1 MGSSSSSTASLPCMG
16 ADANTLTVSGHSAG
30 CYMSERMLLIHSDII
45 RGAGLFQC
53 WPYGTDYFTEVT
65 SDSATASSLSTIS
78 IAAIDAAESAGEI
91 AATSNL
97 ANNSVYI
104 YSGSE
109 DDITPPVG

>member
-1 MGSSSSSTASLPCMG
+1 MDP
-16 ADANTLTVSGHSAG
+16 DVN
-30 CYMSERMLLIHSDII
+30 
-45 RGAGLFQC
+45 
-53 WPYGTDYFTEVT
+53 
-65 SDSATASSLSTIS
+65 TASSLSAIS

-97 ANNSVYI
+97 VNNSVYI